1 MLPEPFYAL
10 REHLAIE
17 LPGARAVFTTRRG
30 GFSRGPYASLNLGR
44 ATDDDPEAVLRNR
57 ALLEAELGVPLRF
70 VRQVHG
76 TTVLRRGA
84 SDSDPPRAGAEAE
97 PADPGSPPNV
107 ALPASDGQVT
117 SLRGLGLAALVADC
131 LPIALA
137 DGGTVAM
144 LHAGWRGL
152 AAGVVGE
159 GVRTVR
165 QLDGGDP
172 VTPSPPLTAAI
183 GPGAGGCCY
192 EVGEEV
198 HEAFA
203 GQPAEVHRGRRLD
216 LKAIARHELHKA
228 GVAEVHDVGLCT
240 ICGDGSLFYS
250 HRRDRGVTGRQV
262 GVAWLS

>member
-1 MLPEPFYAL
+1 MLREPFYAL
-10 REHLAIE
+10 REHIAIE

-44 ATDDDPEAVLRNR
+44 ATDDDPEAVRRNR

-76 TTVLRRGA
+76 TTVVRRDA
-84 SDSDPPRAGAEAE
+84 SDPDPPRA
-97 PADPGSPPNV
+97 
-107 ALPASDGQVT
+107 LPAADGQVS
-117 SLRGLGLAALVADC
+117 SLPGVGLAALVADC

-137 DGGTVAM
+137 GGGEVAM

-165 QLDGGDP
+165 QLDGS
-172 VTPSPPLTAAI
+172 TRHTAAAPLMAAI

-203 GQPAEVHRGRRLD
+203 GQPAEVHRGRKLD
-216 LKAIARHELHKA
+216 LKAIARHELHEA

-240 ICGDGSLFYS
+240 ICGAGSLFYS
-250 HRRDRGVTGRQV
+250 HRRDRGVTGRQA